1 MLAHGRFDMKR
12 YLSFRKAWPNTLMIG
27 ISVTWSSDKTLCF
40 MIHLI
45 THVLLIG
52 PHLSSR

>member
-1 MLAHGRFDMKR
+1 MTR
-12 YLSFRKAWPNTLMIG
+12 YVTWRKAWPNTIMIG

-40 MIHLI
+40 MLHVL